1 MLQVERLEVRYGGVF
16 AVQGIDLDVPEG
28 RVTTV
33 LGANGAG
40 KSSTLKAIAGAIRP
54 SAGRVLLEGEDV
66 TGTPAHKL
74 LAKGVALIPEG
85 GRVFGRLNVEQ
96 NLAIGAYLVRE
107 DDIRRSK
114 MEEVLAL
121 FPVLAE
127 RRRQVAGTLS
137 GGERQML
144 AIGRALMSGPRA
156 ILIDEPSLG
165 LAPVIVDHLFDALR
179 ALRERGV
186 TVLLVEQNVGLAL
199 ELADYGYVLQTGRV
213 ALQGS
218 PQELMQSEHVRKAYL
233 GL

>member
-1 MLQVERLEVRYGGVF
+1 MLRVEGLEVRYGGVL

-40 KSSTLKAIAGAIRP
+40 KSSTLKAIAGTVRP
-54 SAGRVLLEGEDV
+54 AAGRVLLEGEDV
-66 TGTPAHKL
+66 TGTPAHRL

-85 GRVFGRLNVEQ
+85 GRVFGRLSVEQ
-96 NLAIGAYLVRE
+96 NLMIGAYLVRDE
-107 DDIRRSK
+107 DIRRSK

-165 LAPVIVDHLFDALR
+165 LAPVIVDHLFDTLR
-179 ALRERGV
+179 TLRERGV

-218 PQELMQSEHVRKAYL
+218 PQELMESEHVRKAYL